1 MSLLSKLGLM
11 QSFTSITA
19 DSRQVLPGALFLA
32 YPGVHGDGRDYI
44 SQAITAGAS
53 AVLWEQDSFSWPT
66 NYDIANVAIT
76 DLKQQV
82 GQIAADF
89 YGQPSQKLTIIGIT
103 GTNGKTSVSLWIAQ
117 CLSLLGQKSAVLGT
131 IGNGMVT
138 ASNTSLAV
146 SSNTTPDAILLQA
159 MLANFASQNAKA
171 AVMEVSSHG
180 LDQGRVNG
188 VDFDIAVLT
197 NLSRDHLD
205 YHQTME
211 AYADAKQ
218 ALFAWPSLA
227 CSVVNA
233 DDSFGQE
240 VAAKLMTQHKPLL
253 TYGLEAGDVLGSD
266 LQLQQQGISMRVTTP
281 QGVAQLSAP
290 VLGRF
295 NAYNLLAVL
304 ATLLALDI
312 SLADAVA
319 VIKKIKPVPGRM
331 QQLGG
336 AELPLVVIDY
346 AHTPD
351 ALEKVLATLREQ
363 MEPSSK
369 LICVFG
375 CGGERDAGKRPL
387 MGAIATA
394 LADEVI
400 ITADNPRN
408 EDSASIIHQIVTG
421 LNGFYRIELDRNAAI
436 HLGVATAHAGDIVL
450 VAGKGHE
457 DYQEIA
463 GVKLPF
469 SDVAVAKM
477 ALGKYKPTSVVGVL
491 Q

>member
-1 MSLLSKLGLM
+1 MSLLSKLGLH

-19 DSRQVLPGALFLA
+19 DSRQVVPGALFLA
-32 YPGVHGDGRDYI
+32 YPGVHSDGRDYI
-44 SQAITAGAS
+44 SQAISAGAS
-53 AVLWEQDSFSWPT
+53 AVLWEQVGFTWPT
-66 NYDIANVAIT
+66 NYAISNVAIA
-76 DLKQQV
+76 DLKKQV
-82 GQIAADF
+82 GLIAADF
-89 YGQPSQKLTIIGIT
+89 YDQPSQKLTMIGIT

-131 IGNGMVT
+131 IGSGIVG
-138 ASNTSLAV
+138 ASNGTLAE

-159 MLANFASQNAKA
+159 MLANFTSQNANA
-171 AVMEVSSHG
+171 VVMEVSSHG

-188 VDFDIAVLT
+188 VAFDIAVLT

-218 ALFAWPSLA
+218 ALFAWPSLTCA
-227 CSVVNA
+227 VVNT
-233 DDSFGQE
+233 DDQFGQAI
-240 VAAKLMTQHKPLL
+240 AAKLMVQHKTLL
-253 TYGLEAGDVLGSD
+253 SYGLETGDVRASN
-266 LQLQQQGISMRVTTP
+266 LQLQQLGISMTVTTP
-281 QGVAQLSAP
+281 QGIAQVIAP

-295 NAYNLLAVL
+295 NAYNVLAVL

-312 SLADAVA
+312 SLADAVLA
-319 VIKKIKPVPGRM
+319 ISKIKPVPGRM

-336 AELPLVVIDY
+336 AALPLVVIDY

-363 MEPSSK
+363 LEPHRK
-369 LICVFG
+369 LTCVFG

-387 MGAIATA
+387 MGAIASA

-400 ITADNPRN
+400 VTADNPRH

-421 LNGFYRIELDRNAAI
+421 LNGFYRVEPDRAAAI
-436 HLGVATAHAGDIVL
+436 HLGVATAHAGDVVL

-457 DYQEIA
+457 CYQEIA

-469 SDVAVAKM
+469 SDVAVAQA
-477 ALGKYKPTSVVGVL
+477 ALGQYKPVSLLGAA